1 MVSRPLRKITL
12 GETANSAHE
21 EWLEALTAALD
32 DPACDRCRLCRD
44 TLFQI
49 YHPAVRSYEE
59 KLADLNLSPA
69 LITCRPF
76 ELLASYSALEPT
88 RLFMSV
94 RKQRTHLLTTTFLFR
109 TLYKI

>member
-32 DPACDRCRLCRD
+32 DPACDRSRLCRD

-49 YHPAVRSYEE
+49 YHPAARSYEE

-69 LITCRPF
+69 SRAA
-76 ELLASYSALEPT
+76 LLALDPSNITLEPEYYAEID
-88 RLFMSV
+88 V
-94 RKQRTHLLTTTFLFR
+94 
-109 TLYKI
+109 